1 MAMDLEYVLYD
12 TYVFGAAV
20 SNGRLFQVAEGSD
33 ATHVTSFTNSRGA
46 GIIPQ
51 SEKFVVQ
58 KIIAI
63 VDFVPLIANVMKLT
77 VASWVEFLVANRSL
91 LKVPLAM
98 LISNSAYSGAQQ
110 QAVAADL
117 ANIGML
123 GNGYDFMTHPILID
137 GGTQFVVSVNQGTA
151 VAAASNVKFCLVGTL
166 SIP

>member
-1 MAMDLEYVLYD
+1 MDLEYVLYD
-12 TYVFGAAV
+12 TYVFGAAA

-33 ATHVTSFTNSRGA
+33 ATHITSFTNSRGA

-51 SEKFVVQ
+51 SEKFLIQ
-58 KIIAI
+58 KLLAI
-63 VDFVPLIANVMKLT
+63 VDFVPLIANVAKLA
-77 VASWVEFLVANRSL
+77 VASWVELLVANRSL

-98 LISNSAYSGAQQ
+98 VIANSAYGGQAF

-117 ANIGML
+117 ANVGML
-123 GNGYDFMTHPILID
+123 GQGYDFGSHPVQID